1 MYKTI
6 GLPDYS
12 ISGRQDVSQL
22 AYHPL
27 TVMLGGDRFVQVQ
40 GAAADQTGAVV
51 AGQRCQDGDRL
62 LRVQGLFGWVYAG
75 AGWDGLPPV
84 QYRAVSMSRALQ
96 PAARAAPC
104 WRRSSRS
111 WR

>member
-27 TVMLGGDRFVQVQ
+27 TVMLGGDRFVQVLC
-40 GAAADQTGAVV
+40 AACTS
-51 AGQRCQDGDRL
+51 
-62 LRVQGLFGWVYAG
+62 
-75 AGWDGLPPV
+75 PV
-84 QYRAVSMSRALQ
+84 R
-96 PAARAAPC
+96 
-104 WRRSSRS
+104 
-111 WR
+111 